1 MKKIIIIIFSS
12 SLLLY
17 GCVGVS
23 SQGVLGTGVSIY
35 TDPRTLGTQIDDSIM
50 QKSLGIRIAQVNSK
64 YIISVSTKVIDGHI
78 FLKGTVDTVDEKI
91 LMTKLAWKIEGA
103 RSVKNN
109 LKVKDKFSLKN
120 EAKDLLITSQIKVA
134 LLANKKVK
142 SVNYQI
148 NTVNQI
154 IYIFGIA
161 QNEEE
166 RREVINEGK
175 QILDVKNVD
184 ATIFLVNDLSQN
196 KK

>member
-1 MKKIIIIIFSS
+1 MKKTILIFF
-12 SLLLY
+12 SLFILY

-23 SQGVLGTGVSIY
+23 SQGVLGTGVTIY
-35 TDPRTLGTQIDDSIM
+35 TDPRSLGTQIDDSIM
-50 QKSLGIRIAQVNSK
+50 QKSLSIRVAQVNSK
-64 YIISVSTKVIDGHI
+64 YILSVSTKVIDGHI
-78 FLKGTVDTVDEKI
+78 YLNGTVDTVDEKI
-91 LMTKLAWKIEGA
+91 LLTKLAWKIEGA

-184 ATIFLVNDLSQN
+184 ATIFLVSDLSQN

>member
-1 MKKIIIIIFSS
+1 MKKIIIIIFS

-91 LMTKLAWKIEGA
+91 LMTKLAWKIEGV

-161 QNEEE
+161 QDEEE
-166 RREVINEGK
+166 RRVVINEGK

-184 ATIFLVNDLSQN
+184 ATIFLVNNLSQN

>member
-1 MKKIIIIIFSS
+1 MKKIILIFF
-12 SLLLY
+12 SLFILY

-23 SQGVLGTGVSIY
+23 SQGVLGTGVTIY
-35 TDPRTLGTQIDDSIM
+35 TDPRSLGTQIDDSIM
-50 QKSLGIRIAQVNSK
+50 QKSLSIRVAQVNSK
-64 YIISVSTKVIDGHI
+64 YILLVSTKVIDGHI
-78 FLKGTVDTVDEKI
+78 YLNGTVDTVDEKI
-91 LMTKLAWKIEGA
+91 LLTKLAWKIEGA
-103 RSVKNN
+103 RTVKNN

-184 ATIFLVNDLSQN
+184 ATIFLVSDLSQN

>member
-1 MKKIIIIIFSS
+1 MKTIIIIIFS

>member
-1 MKKIIIIIFSS
+1 MKKIILIFF
-12 SLLLY
+12 SLLVLY

-23 SQGVLGTGVSIY
+23 SQGVLGTGVTIY
-35 TDPRTLGTQIDDSIM
+35 TDPRSLGTQIDDSIM
-50 QKSLGIRIAQVNSK
+50 QKSLSIRVAQVNSK
-64 YIISVSTKVIDGHI
+64 YILTVSTKVIDGHI
-78 FLKGTVDTVDEKI
+78 YLNGTVDTVDEKI
-91 LMTKLAWKIEGA
+91 LLTKLAWKIEGA
-103 RSVKNN
+103 RTVKNN

-184 ATIFLVNDLSQN
+184 ATIFLVSDLSQN

>member
-1 MKKIIIIIFSS
+1 MKKIILIFFSFFI
-12 SLLLY
+12 LY

-35 TDPRTLGTQIDDSIM
+35 TDPRSLGTQIDDSIM
-50 QKSLGIRIAQVNSK
+50 QKSLSIRVAQVNSK
-64 YIISVSTKVIDGHI
+64 YILTVSTKVIDGNI
-78 FLKGTVDTVDEKI
+78 YLNGTVDTVDEKI
-91 LMTKLAWKIEGA
+91 LLTKLAWKIEGT
-103 RSVKNN
+103 RTVKNN

-184 ATIFLVNDLSQN
+184 ATIFLVSDLSQN

>member
-12 SLLLY
+12 FVIY

-35 TDPRTLGTQIDDSIM
+35 IDPRTLGTQIDDSIM
-50 QKSLGIRIAQVNSK
+50 QKSLSIRIAQVNSK

-91 LMTKLAWKIEGA
+91 LMTKLAWKIEGV

-120 EAKDLLITSQIKVA
+120 EAKDLLITSQMKVA

-166 RREVINEGK
+166 RREVINEAK
-175 QILDVKNVD
+175 QILDVINVD
-184 ATIFLVNDLSQN
+184 ATIFLLNDLSQN

>member
-1 MKKIIIIIFSS
+1 MKKTIIIFF
-12 SLLLY
+12 SLFILY

-23 SQGVLGTGVSIY
+23 SQGVLGTGVTIY
-35 TDPRTLGTQIDDSIM
+35 TDPRSLGTQIDDSIM
-50 QKSLGIRIAQVNSK
+50 QKSLSIRVAQVNSK
-64 YIISVSTKVIDGHI
+64 YILTVSTKVIDGHI
-78 FLKGTVDTVDEKI
+78 YLNGTVDTVDEKI
-91 LMTKLAWKIEGA
+91 LLTKLAWKIEGA

-184 ATIFLVNDLSQN
+184 ATIFLVSDLSQN

>member
-12 SLLLY
+12 FVIY

-35 TDPRTLGTQIDDSIM
+35 IDPRTLGTQIDDSIM
-50 QKSLGIRIAQVNSK
+50 QKSLSIRIAQVNSK

-91 LMTKLAWKIEGA
+91 LMTKLAWKIEGV

-120 EAKDLLITSQIKVA
+120 EAKDLLITSQMKVA

-154 IYIFGIA
+154 IYIFGVA
-161 QNEEE
+161 QHEDE
-166 RREVINEGK
+166 
-175 QILDVKNVD
+175 
-184 ATIFLVNDLSQN
+184 
-196 KK
+196 

>member
-1 MKKIIIIIFSS
+1 MKKTILIFF
-12 SLLLY
+12 SLFILY

-23 SQGVLGTGVSIY
+23 SQGVLGTGVTIY
-35 TDPRTLGTQIDDSIM
+35 TDPRSLGTQIDDSIM
-50 QKSLGIRIAQVNSK
+50 QKSLSIRVAQVNSK
-64 YIISVSTKVIDGHI
+64 YILTVSTKVIDGHI
-78 FLKGTVDTVDEKI
+78 YLNGTVDTVDEKI
-91 LMTKLAWKIEGA
+91 LLTKLAWKIEGA
-103 RSVKNN
+103 RTVKNN

-154 IYIFGIA
+154 IYIFRIA

-184 ATIFLVNDLSQN
+184 ATIFLVSDLSQN

>member
-12 SLLLY
+12 LLLY
-17 GCVGVS
+17 SCVGVS

-50 QKSLGIRIAQVNSK
+50 QKSLGIRVAQVNSK

>member
-1 MKKIIIIIFSS
+1 MKKIILTFFS
-12 SLLLY
+12 LFILY

-35 TDPRTLGTQIDDSIM
+35 TDPRSLGTQIDDSIM
-50 QKSLGIRIAQVNSK
+50 QKSLSIRVAQVNSK
-64 YIISVSTKVIDGHI
+64 YILTVSTKVIDGHI
-78 FLKGTVDTVDEKI
+78 YLNGTVDTVDEKI
-91 LMTKLAWKIEGA
+91 LLTKLAWKIEGA
-103 RSVKNN
+103 RTVKNN

-184 ATIFLVNDLSQN
+184 ATIFLVSDLSQN

>member
-1 MKKIIIIIFSS
+1 MKKIILIFF
-12 SLLLY
+12 SLLVLY

-23 SQGVLGTGVSIY
+23 SQGVLGTGVTIY
-35 TDPRTLGTQIDDSIM
+35 TDPRSLGTQIDDSIM
-50 QKSLGIRIAQVNSK
+50 QKSLSIRVAQVNSK
-64 YIISVSTKVIDGHI
+64 YILTVSTKVIDGHI
-78 FLKGTVDTVDEKI
+78 YLNGTVDTVDEKI
-91 LMTKLAWKIEGA
+91 LLTKLAWKIQGA
-103 RSVKNN
+103 RTVKNN
-109 LKVKDKFSLKN
+109 LKVKDKFSLKD

-184 ATIFLVNDLSQN
+184 ATIFLVSDLSQN

>member
-1 MKKIIIIIFSS
+1 MKKIIIIIFSF
-12 SLLLY
+12 LLLY

-166 RREVINEGK
+166 RREVINEAK
-175 QILDVKNVD
+175 QILDVINVD
-184 ATIFLVNDLSQN
+184 ATIFLLNDLSQN

>member
-12 SLLLY
+12 LLLD

>member
-1 MKKIIIIIFSS
+1 MKKIIIIIFS

-120 EAKDLLITSQIKVA
+120 EAKDLLITSQMKVA

>member
-1 MKKIIIIIFSS
+1 MKKKILIFF
-12 SLLLY
+12 SLLILY

-35 TDPRTLGTQIDDSIM
+35 TDPRSLGTQIDDSIM
-50 QKSLGIRIAQVNSK
+50 QKSLSIRVAQVNSK
-64 YIISVSTKVIDGHI
+64 YILTVSTKVIDGHI
-78 FLKGTVDTVDEKI
+78 YLNGTVDTVDEKI
-91 LMTKLAWKIEGA
+91 LLTKLAWKIEGA
-103 RSVKNN
+103 RTVKNN

-184 ATIFLVNDLSQN
+184 ATIFLVSDLSQN

>member
-1 MKKIIIIIFSS
+1 MKKIIIIIFS

-134 LLANKKVK
+134 LLANRKVK

-175 QILDVKNVD
+175 QILDVKNID

>member
-1 MKKIIIIIFSS
+1 MKKIIIIIFS

-161 QNEEE
+161 QHEEE

>member
-1 MKKIIIIIFSS
+1 
-12 SLLLY
+12 
-17 GCVGVS
+17 VGVS
-23 SQGVLGTGVSIY
+23 SQGVLGTGVTIY
-35 TDPRTLGTQIDDSIM
+35 TDPRSLGTQIDDSIM
-50 QKSLGIRIAQVNSK
+50 QKSLSIRVAQVNSK
-64 YIISVSTKVIDGHI
+64 YILSVSTKVIDGHI
-78 FLKGTVDTVDEKI
+78 YLNGTVDTVDEKI
-91 LMTKLAWKIEGA
+91 LLTKLAWKIEGA
-103 RSVKNN
+103 RTVKNN

-184 ATIFLVNDLSQN
+184 ATIFLVSDLSQN

>member
-12 SLLLY
+12 FVIY

-35 TDPRTLGTQIDDSIM
+35 IDPRTLGTQIDDSIM
-50 QKSLGIRIAQVNSK
+50 QKSLSIRIAQVNSK

-91 LMTKLAWKIEGA
+91 LMTKLAWKIEGV

-120 EAKDLLITSQIKVA
+120 EAKDLLITSQMKVA

>member
-12 SLLLY
+12 FVIY

-35 TDPRTLGTQIDDSIM
+35 IDPRTLGTQIDDSIM
-50 QKSLGIRIAQVNSK
+50 QKSLSIRIAQVNSK

-91 LMTKLAWKIEGA
+91 LMTKLAWKIEGV

-120 EAKDLLITSQIKVA
+120 EAKDLLITSQMKVA

-166 RREVINEGK
+166 RREVINEAK

-184 ATIFLVNDLSQN
+184 ATIFLLNDLSQN

>member
-1 MKKIIIIIFSS
+1 
-12 SLLLY
+12 
-17 GCVGVS
+17 
-23 SQGVLGTGVSIY
+23 
-35 TDPRTLGTQIDDSIM
+35 
-50 QKSLGIRIAQVNSK
+50 
-64 YIISVSTKVIDGHI
+64 
-78 FLKGTVDTVDEKI
+78 
-91 LMTKLAWKIEGA
+91 MTKLAWKIEGA

-175 QILDVKNVD
+175 QIFDVKNVD

>member
-1 MKKIIIIIFSS
+1 MKKIIIIIFS

-166 RREVINEGK
+166 RREVINESK

>member
-1 MKKIIIIIFSS
+1 MKKIIIIIFS

-50 QKSLGIRIAQVNSK
+50 QKSLGIRVAQVNSK

-161 QNEEE
+161 QDEEE

>member
-1 MKKIIIIIFSS
+1 MKKIIIIIFS

-166 RREVINEGK
+166 RRDVINEGK

>member
-1 MKKIIIIIFSS
+1 MKKIIIIIFS

-175 QILDVKNVD
+175 QILDVKTVD

>member
-12 SLLLY
+12 FVIY

-35 TDPRTLGTQIDDSIM
+35 IDPRTLGTQIDDSIM
-50 QKSLGIRIAQVNSK
+50 QKSLSIRIAQVNSK

-91 LMTKLAWKIEGA
+91 LMTKLAWKIEGV

-166 RREVINEGK
+166 RREVINEAK

-184 ATIFLVNDLSQN
+184 ATIFLLNDLSQN

>member
-1 MKKIIIIIFSS
+1 MKKTIIIFF
-12 SLLLY
+12 SLFILY

-23 SQGVLGTGVSIY
+23 SQGVLGTGVTIY
-35 TDPRTLGTQIDDSIM
+35 TDPRSLGTQIDDSIM
-50 QKSLGIRIAQVNSK
+50 QKSLSIRVAQVNSK
-64 YIISVSTKVIDGHI
+64 YILTVSTKVIDGHI
-78 FLKGTVDTVDEKI
+78 YLNGTVDTVDEKI
-91 LMTKLAWKIEGA
+91 LLTKLAWKIEGA
-103 RSVKNN
+103 RTVKNN

-184 ATIFLVNDLSQN
+184 ATIFLVSDLSQN

>member
-1 MKKIIIIIFSS
+1 MKKIIIIIFS

-35 TDPRTLGTQIDDSIM
+35 TDPRTLGTQIDDSII

>member
-1 MKKIIIIIFSS
+1 MKKIILIFF
-12 SLLLY
+12 SLLILY

-23 SQGVLGTGVSIY
+23 SQGVLGTGVTIY
-35 TDPRTLGTQIDDSIM
+35 TDPRSLGTQIDDSIM
-50 QKSLGIRIAQVNSK
+50 QKSLSIRVAQVNSK
-64 YIISVSTKVIDGHI
+64 YILLVSTKVIDGHI
-78 FLKGTVDTVDEKI
+78 YLNGTVDTVDEKI
-91 LMTKLAWKIEGA
+91 LLTKLAWKIEGA
-103 RSVKNN
+103 RTVKNN

-184 ATIFLVNDLSQN
+184 ATIFLVSDLSQN

>member
-1 MKKIIIIIFSS
+1 MKKIIIIIFS

-166 RREVINEGK
+166 RREVINEGT

>member
-1 MKKIIIIIFSS
+1 MKKKILIFF
-12 SLLLY
+12 SLLILY

-23 SQGVLGTGVSIY
+23 SQGVLGTGVTIY
-35 TDPRTLGTQIDDSIM
+35 TDPRSLGTQIDDSIM
-50 QKSLGIRIAQVNSK
+50 QKSLSIRVAQVNSK
-64 YIISVSTKVIDGHI
+64 YILTVSTKVIDGHI
-78 FLKGTVDTVDEKI
+78 YLNGTVDTVDEKI
-91 LMTKLAWKIEGA
+91 LLTKLAWKIEGA
-103 RSVKNN
+103 RTVKNN

-184 ATIFLVNDLSQN
+184 ATIFLVSDLSQN

>member
-1 MKKIIIIIFSS
+1 MKKTILIFSF
-12 SLLLY
+12 LFIFY

-23 SQGVLGTGVSIY
+23 SQGVLGTGVTIY
-35 TDPRTLGTQIDDSIM
+35 TDPRSLGTQIDDSIM
-50 QKSLGIRIAQVNSK
+50 QKSLSIRVAQVNSK
-64 YIISVSTKVIDGHI
+64 YILTVSTKVIDGHI
-78 FLKGTVDTVDEKI
+78 YLNGTVDTVDEKI
-91 LMTKLAWKIEGA
+91 LLTKLAWKIEGA
-103 RSVKNN
+103 RTVKNN

-184 ATIFLVNDLSQN
+184 ATIFLVSDLSQN